1 MLLTRQARGL
11 RGASIPT
18 KARLTYFHDQS
29 LTLELQY
36 KSEDSWTTCFELNA
50 EEANIAIP
58 SVAYLGL
65 SAETGELSDNHDVI
79 SLKTQNL
86 YSIGG
91 PAGPSRGSSSAAK
104 DKGHVKTSKKQE
116 SGGGGWGWFLV
127 KTILF
132 FVAIAGGYLGWTA
145 YRARQRYSRF

>member
-1 MLLTRQARGL
+1 M
-11 RGASIPT
+11 
-18 KARLTYFHDQS
+18 
-29 LTLELQY
+29 TLELQY
-36 KSEDSWTTCFELNA
+36 KSEDSWIECFKLDA
-50 EEANIAIP
+50 EKTNIAIP

-65 SAETGELSDNHDVI
+65 SAETGELSDNHDII

-104 DKGHVKTSKKQE
+104 DKGHVKTSKKE

-127 KTILF
+127 KIVLF
-132 FVAIAGGYLGWTA
+132 FLAIAGAYMGWTA
-145 YRARQRYSRF
+145 YRAKQRYSRF